1 MKRYAI
7 WDKKS
12 DILTAKGEIVSA
24 ENWIKRH
31 PTLGLDN
38 VTAICKAG
46 EINGGATTGGPNGS
60 VTVPCPNCHS
70 TRTYVVRFVPSG
82 RDTVPVFH
90 CSDCGKEFKQS
101 YSAPVI
107 QQP

>member
-1 MKRYAI
+1 MK
-7 WDKKS
+7 DKKK
-12 DILTAKGEIVSA
+12 LNEQQ
-24 ENWIKRH
+24 
-31 PTLGLDN
+31 
-38 VTAICKAG
+38 AG
-46 EINGGATTGGPNGS
+46 EVNGGAVAGGPNGS
-60 VTVPCPNCHS
+60 VTVPCPYCRS

>member
-1 MKRYAI
+1 ME
-7 WDKKS
+7 DKKK
-12 DILTAKGEIVSA
+12 LNEQQ
-24 ENWIKRH
+24 
-31 PTLGLDN
+31 
-38 VTAICKAG
+38 AG
-46 EINGGATTGGPNGS
+46 EVNGGVVAGGPNGS
-60 VTVPCPNCHS
+60 VTVPCPYCHS
-70 TRTYVVRFVPSG
+70 TRTYVVRFAPSG

>member
-1 MKRYAI
+1 ME
-7 WDKKS
+7 DNKK
-12 DILTAKGEIVSA
+12 LNEQQ
-24 ENWIKRH
+24 
-31 PTLGLDN
+31 
-38 VTAICKAG
+38 AG

-82 RDTVPVFH
+82 RDTVPVCH
-90 CSDCGKEFKQS
+90 CSDCGKDFKQS